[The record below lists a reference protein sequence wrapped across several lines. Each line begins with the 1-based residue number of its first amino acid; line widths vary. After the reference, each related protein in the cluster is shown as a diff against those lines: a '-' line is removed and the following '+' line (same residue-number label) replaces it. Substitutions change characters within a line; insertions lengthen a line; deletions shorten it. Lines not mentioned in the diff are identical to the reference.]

1 MERVK
6 SNIDPAWLIGL
17 FHVVVFALRTVN
29 NCVIFRKNSFP
40 FVLAEEG
47 YDVWVGNNRGTVYSD
62 TNSHMPNYWEFNVD
76 HFAQYD
82 QPTLI
87 NKVLEETKK
96 SKLTYIGHSQGSTQF
111 LLGMSYHE

>member
-1 MERVK
+1 MPMSHFGESGTPNRQNGMMK
-6 SNIDPAWLIGL
+6 TQFLFSMGYSTAPCHGFCTKNSRLI
-17 FHVVVFALRTVN
+17 VN
-29 NCVIFRKNSFP
+29 FRKKSFP

-62 TNSHMPNYWEFNVD
+62 INSHLPDYWEFNVD

-87 NKVLEETKK
+87 NKVL
-96 SKLTYIGHSQGSTQF
+96 
-111 LLGMSYHE
+111 